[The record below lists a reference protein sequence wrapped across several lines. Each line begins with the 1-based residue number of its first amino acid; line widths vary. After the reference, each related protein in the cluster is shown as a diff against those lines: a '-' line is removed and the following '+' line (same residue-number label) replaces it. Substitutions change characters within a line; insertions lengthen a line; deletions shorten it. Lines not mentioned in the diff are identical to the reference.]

1 MNTSISQPIA
11 RSGVPAPQTDTQDD
25 EIDLMELA
33 GTLWRGKWIIAL
45 CAVVAVLIGGAYA
58 YLVAVPKYQA
68 STTLAI
74 ELQIAP
80 IVDIEA
86 VVSGTSTED
95 ASLNTE
101 LEVIRSRG
109 LLLQLVDEM
118 DLLNDPEF
126 NASLRPEP
134 VLSLEPVKQ
143 VVRNLIGAGEKEG
156 PDAET
161 IRNRTVAAV
170 RNAIS
175 ASVIRDTY
183 VFNISMRTEDAV
195 KSQRLVNTL
204 AQIYIGDQVAKKFQ
218 TTENAVTWLSERVT
232 ELEAELLERE
242 DDLQAART
250 ETDLI
255 SPEALEALN
264 RQLID
269 LRNRLGETRAQI
281 ALQEQRTEQYR
292 ELLDSDDFETL
303 AMRLSDPTLNRLRP
317 DVLERDGNA
326 TQLFESRADLLISRE
341 ETNLERLRSQ
351 ETALAASL
359 ERQETDLAE
368 QSEDLA
374 GLEQRER
381 ELESVRTLYETFLNR
396 LKEASVQRGL
406 QQADSRVLS
415 TATPGEY
422 VEPRKSLILALSGI
436 LGVMLG
442 AAIILGR
449 QFMHSGFRTADDLE
463 AHTGQTILGQIPK
476 MPIKRR
482 DQLIDYLNAKPTS
495 AAAEA
500 IRNLRTSV
508 LLSNVDEPPQVIMST
523 SSLPGEGKTTQAIS
537 LSHNLAG
544 MGRKVLLIEAD
555 IRRRTFQQYFKVD
568 ENHPGLVAAM
578 MEECTVEEAVI
589 RDPRMPVDILMGDK
603 SNLNAADIFSSE
615 KFKEF
620 LKRLRGMYDI
630 IIIDTPPVLV
640 VPDARVIGQYTDA
653 IIFTTAWDRTTK
665 AQVREAMRQFATANL
680 RVSGLVL
687 GQIDPKG
694 MKRYGY
700 GGKYG
705 AYSAYGSGYYNS

>member
-1 MNTSISQPIA
+1 
-11 RSGVPAPQTDTQDD
+11 
-25 EIDLMELA
+25 MELA
-33 GTLWRGKWIIAL
+33 GTLWRGKWVIAL
-45 CAVVAVLIGGAYA
+45 CAAVAILIGGVYA
-58 YLVAVPKYQA
+58 YVIAVPKYSA

-74 ELQIAP
+74 QLQAPP

-86 VVSGTSTED
+86 VVSGVSTED

-109 LLLQLVDEM
+109 IIMQLVEEM
-118 DLLNDPEF
+118 SLLDDPEF
-126 NASLRPEP
+126 NAALRPEP
-134 VLSLEPVKQ
+134 AISLDPIMTFL
-143 VVRNLIGAGEKEG
+143 RNLASATPAESEVPESEK
-156 PDAET
+156 
-161 IRNRTVAAV
+161 IRNDTIAAV
-170 RNAIS
+170 REAIS

-183 VFNISMRTEDAV
+183 VFRISMRTENAV

-204 AQIYIGDQVAKKFQ
+204 AQIYITDQVAKKFQ
-218 TTENAVTWLSERVT
+218 ATENAVSWLSERVT
-232 ELEAELLERE
+232 ELERDLLERE
-242 DDLQAART
+242 DELQSART

-281 ALQEQRTEQYR
+281 AVQEQRLEQYR
-292 ELLDSDDFETL
+292 DLLAENDFDAL
-303 AMRLSDPTLNRLRP
+303 ATRLSDSTLNRLRAEALSG
-317 DVLERDGNA
+317 DSNA
-326 TQLFESRADLLISRE
+326 IDLFRSRAELLISRE
-341 ETNLERLRSQ
+341 ETSLNRSRSQ

-359 ERQETDLAE
+359 QRQETELAE
-368 QSEDLA
+368 QSDDLA
-374 GLEQRER
+374 RLEQLDREIQ
-381 ELESVRTLYETFLNR
+381 SIQTLYETFLSR

-406 QQADSRVLS
+406 QEADSRVLS

-436 LGVMLG
+436 LGIMLG
-442 AAIILGR
+442 AAIILSR

-463 AHTGQTILGQIPK
+463 EHTGQTILGQIPK

-508 LLSNVDEPPQVIMST
+508 LLSNVDNPPQMIMST

-537 LSHNLAG
+537 LAHNLAG

-555 IRRRTFQQYFKVD
+555 IRRRTFQQYFKTGD
-568 ENHPGLVAAM
+568 DHPGLVAAM
-578 MEECTVEEAVI
+578 MEECPIEEAVI

-603 SNLNAADIFSSE
+603 SNLNAADLFSSV

-620 LKRLRGMYDI
+620 LKRIRGLYDI

-640 VPDARVIGQYTDA
+640 VPDARVIGQHCDA
-653 IIFTTAWDRTTK
+653 IVFTTAWDRTTK
-665 AQVREAMRQFATANL
+665 VQVRESMRQFATANL

-687 GQIDPKG
+687 AQIDPKG

-700 GGKYG
+700 GGKHG
-705 AYSAYGSGYYNS
+705 AYSAYGSDYYNS